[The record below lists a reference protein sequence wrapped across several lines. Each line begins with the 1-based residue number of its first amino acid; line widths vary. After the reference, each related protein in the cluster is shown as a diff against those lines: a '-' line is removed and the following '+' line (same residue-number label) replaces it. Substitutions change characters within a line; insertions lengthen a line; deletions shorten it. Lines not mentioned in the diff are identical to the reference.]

1 MSMSVS
7 TYVDAGIDACR
18 YALPLAGLDH
28 GPITAAPLTREE
40 ADALARLLHALA
52 DRTRVLIVSELLH
65 APTGELHARELQEQL
80 GLRQPTTS
88 HHLRKLVRSGLVE
101 REQRGPYAYFRVAPD
116 ALARLRAIF
125 GGRPPRVR
133 GSGR

>member
-1 MSMSVS
+1 M
-7 TYVDAGIDACR
+7 
-18 YALPLAGLDH
+18 AGLDH
-28 GPITAAPLTREE
+28 APITAAPLTHEE

-52 DRTRVLIVSELLH
+52 DRTRVLIVSALLH
-65 APTGELHARELQEQL
+65 APDGELHGRELQEQL
-80 GLRQPTTS
+80 GLRQPTSS

-116 ALARLRAIF
+116 ALSRLRTIF

-133 GSGR
+133 GGASRQATTAG

>member
-1 MSMSVS
+1 MLDRM
-7 TYVDAGIDACR
+7 TA
-18 YALPLAGLDH
+18 LDH

-40 ADALARLLHALA
+40 ADGLARLLHALA
-52 DRTRVLIVSELLH
+52 DRTRVLIVSALLH
-65 APTGELHARELQEQL
+65 APAGELHARELQEQL
-80 GLRQPTTS
+80 GLRQPTSS

-116 ALARLRAIF
+116 ALSRLRTIF

-133 GSGR
+133 GAVTAPRPSDSG

>member
-1 MSMSVS
+1 M
-7 TYVDAGIDACR
+7 
-18 YALPLAGLDH
+18 AGLDH

-52 DRTRVLIVSELLH
+52 DRTRVLIVSALLH
-65 APTGELHARELQEQL
+65 APAGELHARELQEQL
-80 GLRQPTTS
+80 GLRQPTSS

-116 ALARLRAIF
+116 ALSRLRTIF

-133 GSGR
+133 SAVTAPRAGDSA